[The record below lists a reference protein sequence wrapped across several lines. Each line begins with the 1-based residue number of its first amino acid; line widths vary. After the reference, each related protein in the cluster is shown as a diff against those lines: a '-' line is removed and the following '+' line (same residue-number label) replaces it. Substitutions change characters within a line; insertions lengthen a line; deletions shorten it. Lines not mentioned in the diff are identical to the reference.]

1 MKRSEMKTIIRHIDR
16 LTRNLNVKARRR
28 DAFRFNSEPVKD
40 LSLTKSALK
49 HECNSMSQM
58 LSGYDKM
65 FSNSG
70 SLQKEINNENFEL
83 AQKYIESFGR
93 EIKEFNKV
101 NMRIL
106 KLIKE
111 AIKIQR
117 G

>member
-1 MKRSEMKTIIRHIDR
+1 MKNSEMKTIIRHIDR
-16 LTRNLNVKARRR
+16 LTRKLNVKARRR
-28 DAFRFNSEPVKD
+28 DAFSFSMDDKD
-40 LSLTKSALK
+40 LSLEKSALK

-101 NMRIL
+101 NLRIL

>member
-1 MKRSEMKTIIRHIDR
+1 MKNSEMKTIIRHIDR

-28 DAFRFNSEPVKD
+28 DAFRFSMNDKD
-40 LSLTKSALK
+40 LSLTKNALK

-101 NMRIL
+101 NLRIL
-106 KLIKE
+106 NLIKE

>member
-1 MKRSEMKTIIRHIDR
+1 MKNSEMKTIIRHIDR
-16 LTRNLNVKARRR
+16 LTRKLNVKARRR
-28 DAFRFNSEPVKD
+28 DAISMEPVKD
-40 LSLTKSALK
+40 LSLKKSALK

-93 EIKEFNKV
+93 QIKEFNKV
-101 NMRIL
+101 NVRIL